1 MKLYIQ
7 IFKPSQPTIIKI
19 VDNLSDF
26 MFQEGWRTLAVIGW
40 YPKIEYELED
50 SIEYFANLQYP
61 EGN

>member
-7 IFKPSQPTIIKI
+7 IIKRSEPTIVK
-19 VDNLSDF
+19 VVHNLTDF

-40 YPKIEYELED
+40 YPKIEIELED
-50 SIEYFANLQYP
+50 SAEYFANLQYP